1 MIIDYPWYFLLLCL
15 LAGALYAWW
24 LYRRTE
30 FSKPI
35 RWLLT
40 VLRSLVVSVIAF
52 LLLSPVLRQKVH
64 ERQRPRIVLA
74 QDVSGSVSSTADSS
88 FSLMPLYDDLK
99 DKYDVEYLTFGSDA
113 STDIAAAITGIP
125 AGREVSAL
133 VLASDGISNRGTNPT
148 SVAEHLSYPIYTV
161 ALGDTTPRCDASL
174 GELRYNRIAFRGSDF
189 PIEMTVNAT
198 KLAGRIAVLTVSTDG
213 HQLFSQKISYDAD
226 QFSQSFGTSLPA
238 TEAGLKR
245 YTVSLTVLDG
255 EAVAENNRQTFYV
268 DVIDNRRKVAIVANA
283 PHPDLSVLKRSIES
297 SANYEA
303 KLFLASDPVKLNDE
317 YSLVILHNLPS
328 ATHTSL
334 PFELDK
340 IPQIYIVG
348 MQTDLPRFNALHT
361 GLEIVSKA
369 TGKSNEVTALHQ
381 EQFSLFLYDN
391 DDAAIV
397 EQLPPL
403 KAPFGESRLSAGV
416 QTLFNARLG
425 NIDMR
430 QPLIAATVQGPV
442 RKAFV
447 WGEGLWRWRLSE
459 YQMQSS
465 YRAFDRLISQ
475 LVGFTTMSPSRDR
488 LQVSSERCYN
498 SGERIVLGA
507 QLYNEAFELF
517 NTPDVTFILDG
528 DSIRKAEYA
537 FARTGNAYS
546 LRLPDL
552 PEGIYRYTAS
562 TKYDGETI
570 TTSGTFAV
578 ETLNLEQR
586 NLTADHTLLR
596 TMSTLSGGELYYSD
610 QLSNLQSSLSSL
622 KPTIYTH
629 IRYADLLHLPWVLAL
644 ILLLLAA
651 EWVLRRYH
659 GEI

>member
-1 MIIDYPWYFLLLCL
+1 MQREY
-15 LAGALYAWW
+15 GA
-24 LYRRTE
+24 
-30 FSKPI
+30 
-35 RWLLT
+35 
-40 VLRSLVVSVIAF
+40 
-52 LLLSPVLRQKVH
+52 
-64 ERQRPRIVLA
+64 
-74 QDVSGSVSSTADSS
+74 
-88 FSLMPLYDDLK
+88 
-99 DKYDVEYLTFGSDA
+99 
-113 STDIAAAITGIP
+113 
-125 AGREVSAL
+125 
-133 VLASDGISNRGTNPT
+133 
-148 SVAEHLSYPIYTV
+148 
-161 ALGDTTPRCDASL
+161 
-174 GELRYNRIAFRGSDF
+174 
-189 PIEMTVNAT
+189 
-198 KLAGRIAVLTVSTDG
+198 
-213 HQLFSQKISYDAD
+213 KI
-226 QFSQSFGTSLPA
+226 
-238 TEAGLKR
+238 
-245 YTVSLTVLDG
+245 
-255 EAVAENNRQTFYV
+255 QTFYV

-283 PHPDLSVLKRSIES
+283 PHPDLSALKRSIES

-361 GLEIVSKA
+361 GLEIISKA
-369 TGKSNEVTALHQ
+369 AGKSNEVTALHQ

-391 DDAAIV
+391 DDVAIV

-475 LVGFTTMSPSRDR
+475 LVGFTAMSPSHDR
-488 LQVSSERCYN
+488 LQVSSERCYI

-507 QLYNEAFELF
+507 QLYNEAYELF

-528 DSIRKAEYA
+528 DSIRKAEYS

-578 ETLNLEQR
+578 EALNLEQR